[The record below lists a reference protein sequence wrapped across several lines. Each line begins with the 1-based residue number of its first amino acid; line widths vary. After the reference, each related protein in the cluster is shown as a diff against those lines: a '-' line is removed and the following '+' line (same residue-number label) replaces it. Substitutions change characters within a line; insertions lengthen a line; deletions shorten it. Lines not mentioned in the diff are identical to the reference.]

1 MSEGSET
8 PTWQNLNLG
17 QLISYLIPI
26 LGAGICF
33 GLAYFLK
40 DKSHFWHDVSRDVA
54 IAFVVALVVTIIY
67 EVYARRRYE
76 RTKFISA
83 LQLIMGEIV
92 HPRVWEAVRNQIIER
107 TVIRE
112 NNQITLSLEETRGLV
127 NSQMVLCID
136 YNYELRSL
144 RSKSMPFEIQHYLD
158 DHIECAKNNLPKFER
173 VEIGPTNYSGSKL
186 KEKIKNGVFSVSLSL
201 EPRDKGSVPM
211 RTKRREI
218 TYVPG
223 SYNLVMNELCAGV
236 RINLDKIPVGIVAY
250 VRGPHASNP
259 VPLQVGPT
267 LNDFHDKIL
276 LPGQGFE
283 FRFAREAAT
292 AATLPLFSV
301 QPTVVQGHYLD
312 IVAPIAG
319 ANVLD
324 GGWIKG
330 TAHLAPDS
338 FLWVFVGA
346 SKSPAE
352 WRPQGNGVV
361 DVEGDLWEVP
371 ALYGKA
377 GDTGT
382 FEIVAIVVDQKTNTH
397 LQKSYA
403 KAEIAGKSIALPRP
417 IDDSLIKRIAVEKT
431 MIQFDRVKSL
441 SDAGL
446 LERRANVERRGAV
459 LAVQKERR
467 MSSDRRSRKVS

>member
-1 MSEGSET
+1 MPDGSDT
-8 PTWQNLNLG
+8 PTWQNINLG

-26 LGAGICF
+26 LGAGVCF
-33 GLAYFLK
+33 GLAYLLK
-40 DKSHFWHDVSRDVA
+40 NKSEFAHEVARDVA
-54 IAFVVALVVTIIY
+54 IAFVVALVVTAIY

-83 LQLIMGEIV
+83 LQLIMDEVV

-112 NNQITLSLEETRGLV
+112 NNQITLSLEETQGLG

-144 RSKSMPFEIQHYLD
+144 RSKSVPFEIHHYLD

-173 VEIGPTNYSGSKL
+173 VEIGTRNYSGGKL
-186 KEKIKNGVFSVSLSL
+186 KEKIKNGVFSVGVAL
-201 EPRDKGSVPM
+201 EPRYKGSIPV

-236 RINLDKIPVGIVAY
+236 RINLEKIPAGIEAY
-250 VRGPHASNP
+250 VRGPYVSNP
-259 VPLQVGPT
+259 IPLQVGPT
-267 LNDFHDKIL
+267 LFQDRIL

-283 FRFAREAAT
+283 FRFTSQVAI
-292 AATLPLFSV
+292 AATLPLFST
-301 QPTVVQGHYLD
+301 QPKAVQGYYLE
-312 IVAPIAG
+312 IASPTPG
-319 ANVLD
+319 ANVQD
-324 GGWIKG
+324 GGSIKG
-330 TAHLAPDS
+330 TAHLPSDS
-338 FLWVFVGA
+338 FLWVFVGP
-346 SKSPAE
+346 SGSQPQ
-352 WRPQGNGVV
+352 WRPQGNGVI
-361 DVEGDLWEVP
+361 DVKGDLSWEVP

-377 GDTGT
+377 GDTGN
-382 FEIVAIVVDQKTNTH
+382 FEIAAIVVDQKTNAH

-403 KAEIAGKSIALPRP
+403 KAEIAGKSISLPHP
-417 IDDSLIKRIAVEKT
+417 LDNSLIKRLTVEKT
-431 MIQFDRVKSL
+431 TIQFDRVKNL

-446 LERRANVERRGAV
+446 LERRSKADRRGAV
-459 LAVQKERR
+459 LAVKKERR
-467 MSSDRRSRKVS
+467 VSSERRSRKAG